1 MTALKFVQVRFLWG
15 EVQDCLSPRTFLAEW
30 DLGKFIYSIFGNYW
44 KELSEFP
51 ILVPRAATPEPLRI
65 H

>member
-1 MTALKFVQVRFLWG
+1 MG
-15 EVQDCLSPRTFLAEW
+15 EFEDCLSPRTFLAEW
-30 DLGKFIYSIFGNYW
+30 DLRTFIYSIIVNYW

-51 ILVPRAATPEPLRI
+51 ILVTRAATPEPLRI